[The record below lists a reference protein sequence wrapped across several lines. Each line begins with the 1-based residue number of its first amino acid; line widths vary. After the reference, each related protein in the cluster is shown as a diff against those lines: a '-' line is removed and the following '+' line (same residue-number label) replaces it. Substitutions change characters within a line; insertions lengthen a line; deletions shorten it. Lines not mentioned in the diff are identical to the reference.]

1 MALPVT
7 VPTSDPIDMANGRLR
22 QEWRIFF
29 NQLNDSVNTA
39 ATSGASA
46 ITNLQTQLNNEVAA
60 REAADA
66 LLLPKEGGRTGT
78 IGFQGAAPQS
88 RLEVIGSKAGNA
100 ALRALLIQLARYGLV
115 TDHTT

>member
-7 VPTSDPIDMANGRLR
+7 VPTSDPIDMTNGRLR

-46 ITNLQTQLNNEVAA
+46 ITNLQTALSNETAA

-66 LLLPKEGGRTGT
+66 QLLPINGGRTGQ
-78 IGFQGAAPQS
+78 IGFQGSPPQP
-88 RLEVIGSKAGNA
+88 RLEVIGSRGGIA
-100 ALRALLIQLARYGLV
+100 ALQTLLIQLARYGLIV
-115 TDHTT
+115 DHST

>member
-1 MALPVT
+1 MAISPS
-7 VPTSDPIDMANGRLR
+7 VPSSDPIDMTNGRLR

-29 NQLNDSVNTA
+29 NQLSTQVSTA
-39 ATSGASA
+39 LDGTMGSIS
-46 ITNLQTQLNNEVAA
+46 TLQTQLAQETAA

-66 LLLPKEGGRTGT
+66 QLLPISGGQTGT
-78 IGFQGAAPQS
+78 IGFQGAVPTA